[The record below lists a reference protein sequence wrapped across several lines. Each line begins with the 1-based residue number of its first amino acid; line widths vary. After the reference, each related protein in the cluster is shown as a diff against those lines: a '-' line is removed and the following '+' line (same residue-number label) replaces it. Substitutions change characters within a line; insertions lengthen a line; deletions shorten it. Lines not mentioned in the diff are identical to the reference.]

1 MARRLPW
8 SPVATTTSSQRATTS
23 KPLSTS
29 SPADTSFLRITT
41 TLGLYAG
48 QPLAIDDSDS
58 DVPDLRPIKKKQALE
73 PSVLAATRT
82 PDFQITKRQPGSM
95 TPAAATTSTVTPDP
109 RLARKIPA
117 LPTNSSGTLDLRAN
131 EKNLVVL
138 ATTSNS
144 KFEPSKPRSITATRM
159 LNSQPGSRLLRKVF
173 DTAKQLNAV
182 RPTALNTTSNGTTN
196 VSGA

>member
-8 SPVATTTSSQRATTS
+8 SPVATTTSSHRATTS

-29 SPADTSFLRITT
+29 SPADTSFLRLTT

-58 DVPDLRPIKKKQALE
+58 DVPDLRPIEKKQALE
-73 PSVLAATRT
+73 PSVLAATST
-82 PDFQITKRQPGSM
+82 PDFQLTKRQ
-95 TPAAATTSTVTPDP
+95 PAAATTSTVTPDP
-109 RLARKIPA
+109 RLARKILA
-117 LPTNSSGTLDLRAN
+117 LPTNSSGTLDVRAN
-131 EKNLVVL
+131 EKNLAP

-144 KFEPSKPRSITATRM
+144 KFEPSKPRSIAATRM
-159 LNSQPGSRLLRKVF
+159 LNSQPGSRLLRMVF
-173 DTAKQLNAV
+173 DTAKQLNAI